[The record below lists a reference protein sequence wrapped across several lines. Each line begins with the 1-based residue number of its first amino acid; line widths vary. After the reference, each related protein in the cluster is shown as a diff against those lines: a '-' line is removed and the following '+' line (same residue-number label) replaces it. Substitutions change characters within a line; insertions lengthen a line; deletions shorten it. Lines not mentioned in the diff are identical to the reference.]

1 MKRLPILLLV
11 VALSCLIV
19 RELQYAGDR
28 KDWRVWSQDTLRLL
42 TDLNV
47 NRSQRVILQRERD
60 SIGLFAESLKA
71 LANRQNVQIGRFR
84 ASGDSLRLLLT
95 TATPQESLPLTLGL
109 VETYRVALDS
119 SLSRSS
125 VLEAFIALR
134 DSQIVRLTQSEA
146 LGWRSADSLA
156 ALVRRTPKHGCRKI
170 PIVGISVP
178 TLGIGYG
185 IGPRGAGPVVAL
197 TIPIGGCR

>member
-11 VALSCLIV
+11 IALSCLV
-19 RELQYAGDR
+19 LTTFQHEQQQRL
-28 KDWRVWSQDTLRLL
+28 WRVWEADTARLL

-95 TATPQESLPLTLGL
+95 TATPQESLPLALGL
-109 VETYRVALDS
+109 AETYRVALDS

-125 VLEAFIALR
+125 VLEVFIALR
-134 DSQIVRLTQSEA
+134 DSQMVRLTQSEA

-156 ALVRRTPKHGCRKI
+156 ALIRRTPKVGCKRLF
-170 PIVGISVP
+170 GVP
-178 TLGIGYG
+178 LPQLGVGYG
-185 IGPRGAGPVVAL
+185 LTTRGAGPVVAL
-197 TIPIGGCR
+197 VVPIRC